1 MSRFAALL
9 ESAPDAIVLVD
20 HGGLIRLVNRRT
32 EDLFGYQRSELLGET
47 VEKLVPARLRMRH
60 LMHRAAFASD
70 PQTREMGA
78 DLELYA
84 RRKDGSEFPVEISLS
99 PITDEDGRRVI
110 TIIRDVSERRRA
122 EARFRVLLESAPDAI
137 LLVNESGRIDLANRR
152 AGELFGYSQS
162 ELLGT
167 PVESLVPE
175 RFAGKHVEHRNRY
188 TTDPRT
194 REMGADLDLYGR
206 RRDGTEFPV
215 EIQLSPMSDD
225 GEHLTVTIVR
235 DVSARRV
242 AERERLELAR
252 EQAARAEAELAN
264 ERLSGI
270 LAEIDVIVWEADI
283 DRRRFTF
290 VSARA
295 QDMLGYPTSRWIDEE
310 HFWRAIVDPQ
320 DLSHAEEQFRQAIEL
335 GENPEYEY
343 RAVRADGQVVW
354 LRDHARVV
362 AGADGEMRL
371 SGVTGDVTRRRDLE
385 GRLLQSQKMDAVGQL
400 AGGVAHDFNN
410 LLVVIS
416 GYTEILLGRVTGE
429 SSLEQLREIAAAA
442 DRAGNLISQLLAFA
456 RRAPSVARRV
466 DLNALT
472 NGLQPMLR
480 RLIEG
485 DIRLSL
491 DLAPSVPDVNVDP
504 GQLEQVLVNL
514 VINARDAMPLGG
526 EVRIMT
532 ACSDL
537 GADEAESLGL
547 AAGTYVVLDVADDG
561 SGMTQETKE
570 HIFEPFFTTKATG
583 KGTGLGLATVYGIVE
598 QAGGS
603 IALDTAV
610 GRGTSIAVYLP
621 RATSTTAVAED
632 PQQERGPLVL
642 VVEDETAVRHLIR
655 SILEDSG
662 YRILEAGNGR
672 EALASLQ
679 DGSRPD
685 LVLTDV
691 VMPDVT
697 GPELVSRLSEL
708 HDEIPVLFM
717 SGYADSQLL
726 NRGVSEEAVS
736 VLRKPFTSHELTRM
750 VGEALSPP
758 GAPRAKLPVSAPRRH
773 GTGRLDGAEA
783 VAARAEHVRL
793 LHAEDQH
800 DDQRDVDGA
809 DEHAVAWRHAVVGGL
824 LERAGATLL
833 PAPERLHR
841 AEQDDDQQ
849 DRVGEH
855 EHQGDHRPEADEP
868 HPWCHRG
875 HRATAVEW
883 DDGHQVE
890 EVQEEPDVRE
900 RTQQVAVQQF
910 PGHQAHSRA
919 ERPEDRPRETHA
931 GLRERVLAE
940 RLRCDHSSQERDE
953 HRRTGTDALPAQL
966 EYMAHLVDEQQDH
979 EAHRELP
986 APQQRVGRDGHER
999 RTGGRQQLE
1008 VRQQQQPRLDGC
1020 EELRAERDNRRE
1032 RTPDPPTDGALPVI
1046 AAGGARRGGPFAE
1059 RVLDDDRCSGCHR
1072 RGDGRHAGRARAGL
1086 QRRILTTLHI
1096 PIVAAPIR
1104 PGLNG
1109 ARNRQRLDLMRF
1121 LRKMRDHRLR
1131 TSCATRAVGLP
1142 CAQTRNRAA
1151 KSEATEV

>member
-20 HGGLIRLVNRRT
+20 RGGIIRLVNRRT

-47 VEKLVPARLRMRH
+47 VERLVPARLRTRH
-60 LMHRAAFASD
+60 LMHGAAYAGD
-70 PQTREMGA
+70 PQMREMGA

-84 RRKDGSEFPVEISLS
+84 RRKDGSEFPVEIGLS
-99 PITDEDGRRVI
+99 PIEDERGPQVI
-110 TIIRDVSERRRA
+110 TIIRDVTERRRA

-137 LLVNESGRIDLANRR
+137 LLVDASGHIDLANRR
-152 AGELFGYSQS
+152 AGELFGYAQG
-162 ELLGT
+162 ELLGS
-167 PVESLVPE
+167 PVESLMPE
-175 RFAGKHVEHRNRY
+175 RFAHTHLEHRAGY
-188 TTDPRT
+188 AADPRT

-215 EIQLSPMSDD
+215 EIQLSPMSDAA
-225 GEHLTVTIVR
+225 EQLTVTIVR

-242 AERERLELAR
+242 AERERLDLAR
-252 EQAARAEAELAN
+252 EQAARAEAELAS

-283 DRRRFTF
+283 DRCRFTF
-290 VSARA
+290 VSQRA
-295 QDMLGYPTSRWIDEE
+295 QDMLGYPASRWTEEE
-310 HFWRAIVDPQ
+310 HFWRAMVEPQ
-320 DLSHAEEQFRQAIEL
+320 DLAQAEAEFRQAIEL

-343 RAVRADGQVVW
+343 RAKRSNGEVVW
-354 LRDHARVV
+354 LRDHVRVV
-362 AGADGEMRL
+362 PGTDGEMRL

-416 GYTEILLGRVTGE
+416 GYAEILLGRVTE
-429 SSLEQLREIAAAA
+429 ETSLEQLREIASAA
-442 DRAGNLISQLLAFA
+442 DRAGNLIAQLLAFA
-456 RRAPSVARRV
+456 RRAPSVARHV
-466 DLNALT
+466 DLNALI

-491 DLAPSVPDVNVDP
+491 DLAPSVPDVNADP
-504 GQLEQVLVNL
+504 GQLEQVIVNL

-537 GADEAESLGL
+537 GAEEAQSLGL
-547 AAGTYVVLDVADDG
+547 TGGTYVVLDVADDG

-621 RATSTTAVAED
+621 RATSTAAAAAEPAQD
-632 PQQERGPLVL
+632 IGPLVL

-655 SILEDSG
+655 SILEDNG

-708 HDEIPVLFM
+708 RDDIPVLFM

-726 NRGVSEEAVS
+726 SRGVSEEAVS

-758 GAPRAKLPVSAPRRH
+758 GAS
-773 GTGRLDGAEA
+773 
-783 VAARAEHVRL
+783 
-793 LHAEDQH
+793 
-800 DDQRDVDGA
+800 
-809 DEHAVAWRHAVVGGL
+809 
-824 LERAGATLL
+824 
-833 PAPERLHR
+833 
-841 AEQDDDQQ
+841 
-849 DRVGEH
+849 
-855 EHQGDHRPEADEP
+855 
-868 HPWCHRG
+868 
-875 HRATAVEW
+875 
-883 DDGHQVE
+883 
-890 EVQEEPDVRE
+890 
-900 RTQQVAVQQF
+900 
-910 PGHQAHSRA
+910 
-919 ERPEDRPRETHA
+919 RPR
-931 GLRERVLAE
+931 
-940 RLRCDHSSQERDE
+940 
-953 HRRTGTDALPAQL
+953 LP
-966 EYMAHLVDEQQDH
+966 
-979 EAHRELP
+979 
-986 APQQRVGRDGHER
+986 G
-999 RTGGRQQLE
+999 
-1008 VRQQQQPRLDGC
+1008 
-1020 EELRAERDNRRE
+1020 
-1032 RTPDPPTDGALPVI
+1032 
-1046 AAGGARRGGPFAE
+1046 
-1059 RVLDDDRCSGCHR
+1059 
-1072 RGDGRHAGRARAGL
+1072 
-1086 QRRILTTLHI
+1086 
-1096 PIVAAPIR
+1096 
-1104 PGLNG
+1104 
-1109 ARNRQRLDLMRF
+1109 
-1121 LRKMRDHRLR
+1121 
-1131 TSCATRAVGLP
+1131 
-1142 CAQTRNRAA
+1142 
-1151 KSEATEV
+1151 